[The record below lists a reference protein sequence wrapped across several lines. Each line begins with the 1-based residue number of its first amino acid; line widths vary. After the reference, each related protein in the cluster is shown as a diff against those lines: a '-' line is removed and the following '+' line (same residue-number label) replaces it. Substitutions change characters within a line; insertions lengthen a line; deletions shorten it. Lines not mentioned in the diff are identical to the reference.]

1 MSVAL
6 QDLRNTVSSHT
17 RARTLVSPYDA
28 FVTGNLSFLIAMNAS
43 RMFYGQGQN
52 DSGDKFRVLKFAVFY
67 SCNIT

>member
-28 FVTGNLSFLIAMNAS
+28 FVNGNLSFLIVMNA
-43 RMFYGQGQN
+43 MFYGQGQN
-52 DSGDKFRVLKFAVFY
+52 DSGNKFRVLKFAVFY